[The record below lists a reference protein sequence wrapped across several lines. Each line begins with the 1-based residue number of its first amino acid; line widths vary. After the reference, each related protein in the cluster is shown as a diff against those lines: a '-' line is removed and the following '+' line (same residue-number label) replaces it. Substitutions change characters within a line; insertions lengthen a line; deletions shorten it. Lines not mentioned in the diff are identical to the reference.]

1 MYVHCRKLER
11 GINLKFPC
19 SPSLYTPLPRI
30 GFHLTYLRLFHFL
43 FRGYWKSFVDGLQ
56 RVLIFTPDEGVIDR
70 IKAENSY
77 SFPLFEASLAI
88 RNIGISLVDNYKKR
102 ELAYIAITQWCIC
115 YIIWLIYSWIP
126 DTQNNIGQGWFGRS
140 TKERK
145 CGRMLAIHSTWFWRR
160 PTRTRVWMSSK
171 RTSQYVKQPTKSIQC
186 LARNFHLEKIFV
198 FPLTLFCF
206 LAWMKFLSHR
216 FICYVVM
223 IV

>member
-102 ELAYIAITQWCIC
+102 ELAYIAITQWVFLATCG
-115 YIIWLIYSWIP
+115 YSWIP
-126 DTQNNIGQGWFGRS
+126 DTQKQYRS
-140 TKERK
+140 GVIWQIDKGK
-145 CGRMLAIHSTWFWRR
+145 K
-160 PTRTRVWMSSK
+160 VWKNVSNSLNLVLEEAYQNK
-171 RTSQYVKQPTKSIQC
+171 SVDVKQKNLSVCQAANQKHIIFSQKFSPG
-186 LARNFHLEKIFV
+186 EIFV